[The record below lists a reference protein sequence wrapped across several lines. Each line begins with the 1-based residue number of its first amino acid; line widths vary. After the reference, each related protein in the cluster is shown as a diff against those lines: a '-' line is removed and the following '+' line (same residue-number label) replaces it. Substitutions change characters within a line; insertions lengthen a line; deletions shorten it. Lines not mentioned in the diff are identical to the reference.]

1 MNKLIRSV
9 VSGYHALNAFTL
21 RSAVKGRPTSAR
33 CLILLLILG
42 GLPPAFA
49 YDNYPAYVA
58 SVATNENDYRQSNF
72 LTADLATLESFFKTD
87 HQDAWMTGPVL
98 PGTDTWI
105 MAASPSEIPFD
116 WSALPYAFTSG
127 LIGTTKLGVVVY
139 PLLIQ
144 ENPTNHQVQYI
155 VGTNIIYTMA
165 TVYTNTSRYAT
176 NAYPNLY
183 GGGFT
188 TDEVAAIEAMYAP
201 SRFVLSVDLVEDAN
215 LYTFLYNE
223 FFLTG
228 YPNSTGAEFLED
240 TDGDG
245 VSNRDEIRWG
255 TDPYDPGDVPGIT
268 HLALGGGGV
277 QITWPSPSNRNYQV
291 ERSDDLLN
299 EAWTTASGW
308 LAGNNGSLT
317 NTDSSG
323 VTNRFFRYQA
333 QEEDL
338 NSNGLADWWEVKYW
352 GTLTTNTPSGDN
364 DGDGLDNGEE
374 LYFGYSPLVS
384 ERGLIHSIYHTV
396 VVNNN
401 SPTPDD
407 GTERFDF
414 HGGGRPLS
422 LAQGS
427 AQEAW
432 GNSEATLYGR
442 LNTNAANLAFH
453 SGGAFVNNDED
464 MLYLGVYGME
474 RESNNAWVFFID
486 SNTNGVTNLWHLT
499 GSQPKAI
506 TIADNIRFD
515 ATQFTPNVAIL
526 LGANDADGKN
536 YPGYSIGGN
545 EVGQGVYDLAT
556 GDGLTGFNSTSGG
569 CFISQWS
576 QGTTEDSPNGGV
588 EVAVSLSALGCSP
601 GDTIKVAAI
610 LVGGTSISNR
620 WVSPLVYGKSVSPSN
635 AYDGNQTI
643 IGAPVQLA
651 SAVQS
656 LPNPAY
662 PGFTENDVL
671 LQGFYWNVDEGQ
683 WWTIYRNNSL
693 HNDIANA
700 GFTMIWLPPAYKG
713 SNAKGSVGYDVFDHY
728 DLGEYYQAGGTFP
741 KDTRTRYGLR
751 SDLQWLIGAL
761 QSNGV
766 VVLEDIVLNHMVG
779 GSNGG
784 FTYTNYP
791 THTNAPQF
799 YKTALDFH
807 PSTNGHNDTMFP
819 YHNDY
824 GFSYLP
830 YESYSVDVDYLVPNM
845 RLGLKKWGNWLA
857 ETIKFQGW
865 RLDLTEGVEPW
876 YVWEWLHYQGMR
888 PGFAFME
895 YWEPSNGREMQEW
908 LDLTGRKAAIYDSHL
923 RSLLKQMCESGD
935 SFDMRKLIAPSL
947 LGLEP
952 AYTVVYL
959 DNQDSFR
966 NDDLSKLGIRKNKPL
981 GYAYAFHSQGLP
993 MVFWRE
999 YFDFA
1004 YLDNSGQPI
1013 WATKFPGALDRLIKI
1028 RKVAVSGT
1036 LTVLH
1041 ADLDM
1046 YAQERGGGSGEH
1058 KSMLVMNDASTT
1070 RTNTIQTTWFST
1082 QLVDLVTTNGAL
1094 NTVTTSSSGTVTITM
1109 PAESYRIYSTTNALN
1124 EVNNP

>member
-1 MNKLIRSV
+1 MNRFIRLALSAGGVCKRSPAFLKLLKL
-9 VSGYHALNAFTL
+9 AL
-21 RSAVKGRPTSAR
+21 V
-33 CLILLLILG
+33 ILLFG
-42 GLPPAFA
+42 GLSPAFA
-49 YDNYPAYVA
+49 YDDYPAYVA

-72 LTADLATLESFFKTD
+72 LTTDLDALESFFKTG
-87 HQDAWMTGPVL
+87 HQDVWMVGAVV
-98 PGTDTWI
+98 PGTEPWT
-105 MAASPSEIPFD
+105 MTASPSEIPFD
-116 WSALPYAFTSG
+116 WSALPSSFTSG
-127 LIGTTKLGVVVY
+127 LIATTKLGVVSY
-139 PLLIQ
+139 SILIQ
-144 ENPTNHQVQYI
+144 ENPTNHQVQYL
-155 VGTNIIYTMA
+155 VGTNVIYTMA

-201 SRFVLSVDLVEDAN
+201 SRFVLSVDLIEDAN

-223 FFLTG
+223 FFLSG

-268 HLALGGGGV
+268 HLALGGSGV
-277 QITWPSPSNRNYQV
+277 QITWPAPSNRNYQV
-291 ERSDDLLN
+291 ERSDDLLG
-299 EAWTTASGW
+299 ESWTTASGW
-308 LAGNNGSLT
+308 LGGNNGSLT

-333 QEEDL
+333 KEEDL
-338 NSNGLADWWEVKYW
+338 NANGLADWWEVKYW
-352 GTLTTNTPSGDN
+352 GSLTTNTPSGDN

-384 ERGLIHSIYHTV
+384 ERDMIHSIYHTV

-401 SPTPDD
+401 SPNPDD

-422 LAQGS
+422 LARGS

-432 GNSEATLYGR
+432 GGSQATLYGR
-442 LNTNAANLAFH
+442 LNTNSANRSFH
-453 SGGAFVNNDED
+453 SGGVFVNNDEE

-506 TIADNIRFD
+506 TVADNIRFD

-536 YPGYSIGGN
+536 YPGHSIGGN

-556 GDGLTGFNSTSGG
+556 GDGLADFNSTSGG
-569 CFISQWS
+569 CYISQWS

-588 EVAVSLSALGCSP
+588 EVALSLSALGCSP

-610 LVGGTSISNR
+610 LVGGTSSSNR

-651 SAVQS
+651 SAAQS

-671 LQGFYWNVDEGQ
+671 LQGFYWNTTPVEQ
-683 WWTIYRNNSL
+683 WWNTYANYNL
-693 HNDIANA
+693 HGIIANA
-700 GFTMIWLPPAYKG
+700 GFTMVWLPPAYKG
-713 SNAKGSVGYDVFDHY
+713 SNASRSVGYDPYDHY
-728 DLGEYYQAGGTFP
+728 DLGQYYQAGGTFG
-741 KDTRTRYGLR
+741 KSTRTLYGLR
-751 SDLQWLIGAL
+751 SELEWLIGAL

-766 VVLEDIVLNHMVG
+766 VVLEDVVLNHMVG
-779 GSNGG
+779 GGNGG

-791 THTNAPQF
+791 AHTNAPQF

-824 GFSYLP
+824 GFSYTDNQ
-830 YESYSVDVDYLVPNM
+830 SYSVDIDSLVPNM
-845 RLGLKKWGNWLA
+845 RLGLKNWGNWLA

-876 YVWEWLHYQGMR
+876 YVWEWLHYRGIR
-888 PGFAFME
+888 PGFSFME
-895 YWEPSNGREMQEW
+895 YWELSTGREMQEW

-923 RSLLKQMCESGD
+923 RELLKHMCEDGD
-935 SFDMRKLIAPSL
+935 SFDMRDLIAPSL

-952 AYTVVYL
+952 AYTIVFL
-959 DNQDSFR
+959 DNQDTFR
-966 NDDLSKLGIRKNKPL
+966 TYETNALGQATKPGITANKPL
-981 GYAYAFHSQGLP
+981 GYSYAFHSKGLP
-993 MVFWRE
+993 MVFWSE
-999 YFDFA
+999 YFDHA
-1004 YLDNSGQPI
+1004 YLTTNARPVPNSNIQGI
-1013 WATKFPGALDRLIKI
+1013 LNRLIKI
-1028 RKVAVSGT
+1028 RQVAVGGS

-1041 ADLDM
+1041 ADSNL
-1046 YAQERGGGSGEH
+1046 YAQERGGGERQAQEYAGH
-1058 KSMLVMNDASTT
+1058 
-1070 RTNTIQTTWFST
+1070 
-1082 QLVDLVTTNGAL
+1082 
-1094 NTVTTSSSGTVTITM
+1094 
-1109 PAESYRIYSTTNALN
+1109 
-1124 EVNNP
+1124 